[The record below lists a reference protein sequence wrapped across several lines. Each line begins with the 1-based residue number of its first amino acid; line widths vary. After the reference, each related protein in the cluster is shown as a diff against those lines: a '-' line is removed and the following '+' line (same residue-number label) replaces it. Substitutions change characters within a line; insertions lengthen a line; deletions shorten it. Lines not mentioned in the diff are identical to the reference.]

1 MFDFLN
7 SFMQYTVR
15 DLLHGAKA
23 MSKSVFG
30 KKDEYQIKFNHE
42 EDGLWYVDFPNWPFD
57 HHNLLMVAG
66 ADKMCAFL
74 SDDDVTTEVLVR
86 PSNKRLNLE
95 GYAELIQKDHSL
107 TGGSTYEVRNLEGFN
122 RDIWLCPVTLFVL
135 GRYPKY
141 MYVKK
146 VSRTDLLEKE

>member
-1 MFDFLN
+1 MN
-7 SFMQYTVR
+7 YSMR
-15 DLLHGAKA
+15 DLLTGAQV

-30 KKDEYQIKFNHE
+30 QKKEYTIQFNHE

-66 ADKMCAFL
+66 ADQMCAFL
-74 SDDDVTTEVLVR
+74 SDDDKNTWVNVIPT
-86 PSNKRLNLE
+86 NKEENHP
-95 GYAELIQKDHSL
+95 GYAKLIQKDHSL
-107 TGGSTYEVRNLEGFN
+107 MGGSTYEVTGLEGFN

-135 GRYPKY
+135 GNYPKY

-146 VSRTDLLEKE
+146 ARENDQ

>member
-1 MFDFLN
+1 MN
-7 SFMQYTVR
+7 YSMR
-15 DLLHGAKA
+15 DLLTGAQV

-30 KKDEYQIKFNHE
+30 QKKEYTIQFNHE

-66 ADKMCAFL
+66 ADQMCAFL
-74 SDDDVTTEVLVR
+74 SDDDKNTWVNVIPT
-86 PSNKRLNLE
+86 NKE
-95 GYAELIQKDHSL
+95 EDHPGYAKLIQKDHSL
-107 TGGSTYEVRNLEGFN
+107 MGGSTYEVTGLEGFN

-135 GRYPKY
+135 GNYPKY

-146 VSRTDLLEKE
+146 ARENDR

>member
-1 MFDFLN
+1 MFGFLN

-146 VSRTDLLEKE
+146 VS